1 MNFRN
6 KNAALRYCSIMKD
19 FVADSILEYWPW
31 PAVCVNPTTDLISAA
46 NPDAIRLMER
56 DLVGTKFLDC
66 LEGDVANLVVF
77 ADGVQ
82 HFGRYWTR
90 AFHLR
95 LPGEKFCPCEL
106 TGTYLQTD
114 DGPRLLIAL
123 VSLDEQQAR
132 QNITEAENLHRS
144 GLMEWK
150 RTQTFFSELERQ
162 NQLILDA
169 AGEGIYGINADGQTT
184 FVNRAA
190 QEMLGWDAADL
201 LGHDIH
207 AMIHH
212 HHLDGSNYDH
222 RDCPIYHSFRN
233 ERVSRVE
240 DEVFWRKDGRPI
252 QVEYVSTPI
261 YDGQVLAGAVV
272 IFRDISD
279 RKESERRLRDAMAEV
294 DALRDRLEQENAYLQ
309 EEISSARAHYDV
321 VGKAPSIQRTLK
333 QVELV
338 ASTDSNVLITG
349 ESGTGKSLI
358 AAAVHKAS
366 DRRRRS
372 LIRLNCAA
380 LPDNIDA
387 ELFGQVR
394 QNGRGTDKAGRLELA
409 NGGTLFLEEIA
420 DLPLEFQGRLLDALR
435 DQTITRI
442 GDDRQRRVNVRII
455 ACTSRNLSREVTA
468 GRFREDL
475 YFFLNVFPIALTPL
489 RERTEDIPLLASHFL
504 RLACRRTKRAEPTI
518 TTGAIRRLEAYQWP
532 GNVRELENVMERALI
547 VSTGDKL
554 QIEGL
559 DTPLPTAGQPGQ
571 KILTEQEFRAAEI
584 ENLVA
589 CLKQTS
595 GRVAGPG
602 GAAEILGLR
611 QTTLYSRIRKYGIT
625 PVMWSSI
632 GT

>member
-1 MNFRN
+1 
-6 KNAALRYCSIMKD
+6 MKD
-19 FVADSILEYWPW
+19 LPTDSILALWPW
-31 PAVCVNPTTDLISAA
+31 PAVSVDPSTDRIVAA
-46 NPDAIRLMER
+46 NPDAERLMDR
-56 DLVGTKFLDC
+56 PLAGDSFLAC
-66 LEGDVANLVVF
+66 LDGDPGDLVVF

-90 AFHLR
+90 AFRLR
-95 LPGEKFCPCEL
+95 LPGGRNDPCEL
-106 TGTYLQTD
+106 AGTFHD
-114 DGPRLLIAL
+114 APDGPRLLIAL
-123 VSLDEQQAR
+123 ISLDEMQAR
-132 QNITEAENLHRS
+132 QDITEAGNLHRS
-144 GLMEWK
+144 GLLEWK

-190 QEMLGWDAADL
+190 QEMLGWSAEDL
-201 LGHDIH
+201 LGHDTH
-207 AMIHH
+207 AIIHH
-212 HHLDGSNYDH
+212 RHLNGDPYDH

-272 IFRDISD
+272 IFRDITE
-279 RKESERRLRDAMAEV
+279 RKENERRLHDAMAEV

-309 EEISSARAHYDV
+309 EEISSARSYYDV
-321 VGKAPSIQRTLK
+321 VGQAPAIQRTLK
-333 QVELV
+333 QVDLV
-338 ASTDSNVLITG
+338 APTEANVLITG

-372 LIRLNCAA
+372 MIRVNCAA
-380 LPDNIDA
+380 LPDHIDS

-394 QNGRGTDKAGRLELA
+394 RNGRGSDKAGRLELA
-409 NGGTLFLEEIA
+409 HGGTLFLEEA
-420 DLPLEFQGRLLDALR
+420 SDLPLDFQGRLLDALR
-435 DQTITRI
+435 DQTVVRV
-442 GDDRQRRVNVRII
+442 GDDRERRISVRII
-455 ACTSRNLSREVTA
+455 ACTTRDLSREVQA

-489 RERTEDIPLLASHFL
+489 RDRAEDIPLLASHFL
-504 RLACRRTKRAEPTI
+504 SLACRRTKRAEPTI
-518 TTGAIRRLEAYQWP
+518 TTGAIRQLESYHWP
-532 GNVRELENVMERALI
+532 GNVRELENVIERALI

-554 QIEGL
+554 RIEGL
-559 DTPLPTAGQPGQ
+559 EASLPVAPRSGPR
-571 KILTEQEFRAAEI
+571 ILTEQEMRAVET
-584 ENLVA
+584 ENLIA
-589 CLKQTS
+589 CLRQTE

-602 GAAEILGLR
+602 GAAELLGLR
-611 QTTLYSRIRKYGIT
+611 QTTLYSRIQKLGIT
-625 PVMWSSI
+625 RDQWARD
-632 GT
+632 

>member
-1 MNFRN
+1 
-6 KNAALRYCSIMKD
+6 MKD
-19 FVADSILEYWPW
+19 FAPDSILGLWPW
-31 PAVCVNPTTDLISAA
+31 PAVCVDPETDRICAA
-46 NPDAIRLMER
+46 NPDAERLFGSP
-56 DLVGTKFLDC
+56 LVGDSFLRHLDGKA
-66 LEGDVANLVVF
+66 GDLVVF
-77 ADGVQ
+77 ADAVQ
-82 HFGRYWTR
+82 HFGRHWTR
-90 AFHLR
+90 DFGLR
-95 LPGEKFCPCEL
+95 LPDGDTRPCEL
-106 TGTYLQTD
+106 TGTYI
-114 DGPRLLIAL
+114 DGRDGHRLLIAL
-123 VSLDEQQAR
+123 VPLDELQAR
-132 QNITEAENLHRS
+132 QDIAEAAHLHRS
-144 GLMEWK
+144 GLLEWK

-190 QEMLGWDAADL
+190 QEMLGWSAEDL
-201 LGHDIH
+201 LGRDTH
-207 AMIHH
+207 AIIHH
-212 HHLDGSNYDH
+212 RHLNGDRYDH

-279 RKESERRLRDAMAEV
+279 RKENERRLREAMAEV

-321 VGKAPSIQRTLK
+321 VGKAPAIQRTLK

-338 ASTDSNVLITG
+338 APTDANVLISG

-372 LIRLNCAA
+372 MIRLNCAA
-380 LPDNIDA
+380 LPDNIDT

-394 QNGRGTDKAGRLELA
+394 VNGRGIDKAGRLELA
-409 NGGTLFLEEIA
+409 HGGTLFLEEVA
-420 DLPLEFQGRLLDALR
+420 DLPLDYQGRLLDALR
-435 DQTITRI
+435 DQQVTRV
-442 GDDRQRRVNVRII
+442 GEDRQRRVNVRII
-455 ACTSRNLSREVTA
+455 ACTSRDLSREVVA

-489 RERTEDIPLLASHFL
+489 RERPEDIPPLAAHFL

-518 TTGAIRRLEAYQWP
+518 TTGAIRKLVAYPWP

-559 DTPLPTAGQPGQ
+559 EASLPTSAKPART
-571 KILTEQEFRAAEI
+571 ILTEQELRALEI
-584 ENLVA
+584 ENLIA
-589 CLKQTS
+589 CLKQTG

-602 GAAEILGLR
+602 GAAELLGIR
-611 QTTLYSRIRKYGIT
+611 QTTLYSRIRKHGID
-625 PVMWSSI
+625 PAMWSAAPS
-632 GT
+632 

>member
-1 MNFRN
+1 
-6 KNAALRYCSIMKD
+6 MKD
-19 FVADSILEYWPW
+19 LPSDSLLELWPW
-31 PAVCVNPTTDLISAA
+31 PAVSVDPGTDRIVAANADAERLTGRRLTGESFLSCLDGDPGDLI
-46 NPDAIRLMER
+46 
-56 DLVGTKFLDC
+56 
-66 LEGDVANLVVF
+66 VF
-77 ADGVQ
+77 ADGVA
-82 HFGRYWTR
+82 HFGRHWTR
-90 AFHLR
+90 SFRFHSAEGTSR
-95 LPGEKFCPCEL
+95 ACEL
-106 TGTYLQTD
+106 TGTYLD
-114 DGPRLLIAL
+114 AVEGPRLLITIMCL
-123 VSLDEQQAR
+123 QELQAR
-132 QNITEAENLHRS
+132 QDMAEAAELQKS
-144 GLMEWK
+144 GLLEWK

-190 QEMLGWDAADL
+190 QEMLGWSAEDL
-201 LGHDIH
+201 LGRDTH
-207 AMIHH
+207 AIIHH
-212 HHLDGSNYDH
+212 RHLNGDIYDH
-222 RDCPIYHSFRN
+222 RDCPIYHSFRH
-233 ERVSRVE
+233 ERVARVE

-272 IFRDISD
+272 IFRDISE
-279 RKESERRLRDAMAEV
+279 RKENERRLREAMAEV
-294 DALRDRLEQENAYLQ
+294 DELRDRLEQENAYLQ

-321 VGKAPSIQRTLK
+321 VGDSPAIQRTLK

-338 ASTDSNVLITG
+338 APTDANVLITG

-372 LIRLNCAA
+372 MIRLNCAA
-380 LPDNIDA
+380 LPDDIDG
-387 ELFGQVR
+387 EVFGQVR
-394 QNGRGTDKAGRLELA
+394 RAGRGIDKAGRLELA
-409 NGGTLFLEEIA
+409 HGGTLFLEEVA

-435 DQTITRI
+435 DQTVTRV
-442 GDDRQRRVNVRII
+442 GEDRPRRINVRII
-455 ACTSRNLSREVTA
+455 ACTTRELSREVLA

-489 RERTEDIPLLASHFL
+489 RDRAGDVPLLATHFL

-518 TTGAIRRLEAYQWP
+518 TTGAIRQLEAYHWP

-554 QIEGL
+554 RVEGL
-559 DTPLPTAGQPGQ
+559 DASLPNAVRPGQ
-571 KILTEQEFRAAEI
+571 KIMTEQDFRAAEVQ
-584 ENLVA
+584 NLVA
-589 CLKQTS
+589 CLKQTG

-611 QTTLYSRIRKYGIT
+611 QTTLYSRIRKFGIT
-625 PVMWSSI
+625 KDMWEA
-632 GT
+632 

>member
-1 MNFRN
+1 
-6 KNAALRYCSIMKD
+6 MKD
-19 FVADSILEYWPW
+19 FAADSILEHWPW
-31 PAVCVNPTTDLISAA
+31 PAVCVDPTTDQITAS
-46 NPDAIRLMER
+46 NSDAQRLLGR
-56 DLVGTKFLDC
+56 DLTGSRFLEC
-66 LEGDVANLVVF
+66 LEGDVGDLVVF

-82 HFGRYWTR
+82 HFGRHWTR

-95 LPGEKFCPCEL
+95 LPNETLCPCEL
-106 TGTYLQTD
+106 TGTFLQTD

-123 VSLDEQQAR
+123 VSLEEQQAR
-132 QNITEAENLHRS
+132 QDITEAGNLHRS

-190 QEMLGWDAADL
+190 QEMLGWHAEDL

-212 HHLDGSNYDH
+212 HHLDGSAYDH

-240 DEVFWRKDGRPI
+240 NEVFWRKDGRPI

-272 IFRDISD
+272 IFRDITD
-279 RKESERRLRDAMAEV
+279 RKENERRLQDAMAEV
-294 DALRDRLEQENAYLQ
+294 HALRDRLEQENAYLQ

-321 VGKAPSIQRTLK
+321 IGNSPAIQRTLK

-338 ASTDSNVLITG
+338 APTDSNVLITG

-372 LIRLNCAA
+372 MIRLNCAA
-380 LPDNIDA
+380 LPDNIDV

-435 DQTITRI
+435 DQTVTRV
-442 GDDRQRRVNVRII
+442 GEDRQRRVNVRII
-455 ACTSRNLSREVTA
+455 ACTSRNLSREVAA

-475 YFFLNVFPIALTPL
+475 YFFLNVFPIPLTPL
-489 RERTEDIPLLASHFL
+489 RERAEDIPPLATHFL

-518 TTGAIRRLEAYQWP
+518 TTGAIRKLESYQWP

-554 QIEGL
+554 RIEGL
-559 DTPLPTAGQPGQ
+559 DTPLPTTGRPGQ
-571 KILTEQEFRAAEI
+571 TIMTEQEFRTAEV
-584 ENLVA
+584 ENLIA
-589 CLKQTS
+589 CLKHTN

-602 GAAEILGLR
+602 GAADILGIR

-625 PVMWSSI
+625 PEMWADSE
-632 GT
+632 G

>member
-1 MNFRN
+1 M
-6 KNAALRYCSIMKD
+6 RYSPSMKD
-19 FVADSILEYWPW
+19 LSPDSILDLWPW
-31 PAVCVNPTTDLISAA
+31 PAVSVDPATDRIVAA
-46 NPDAIRLMER
+46 NPDATRLMGR
-56 DLVGTKFLDC
+56 DPTGGSFLDC
-66 LEGDVANLVVF
+66 LDGDPGDLVVF

-90 AFHLR
+90 AFRLR
-95 LPGEKFCPCEL
+95 LPGGDPRPCEL
-106 TGTYLQTD
+106 TGTYVQTG
-114 DGPRLLIAL
+114 DGARLLVAL
-123 VSLDEQQAR
+123 VPLDELQAR
-132 QNITEAENLHRS
+132 QDITEAGNLHRS
-144 GLMEWK
+144 GLLEWQ

-190 QEMLGWDAADL
+190 QEMLGWSAEDL
-201 LGHDIH
+201 LGRDTH
-207 AMIHH
+207 AIIHH
-212 HHLDGSNYDH
+212 RHLNGDPYDH

-279 RKESERRLRDAMAEV
+279 RKENERRLRDAMAEV

-321 VGKAPSIQRTLK
+321 VGHAPAIQRTLK
-333 QVELV
+333 QVDLV
-338 ASTDSNVLITG
+338 APTDANVLITG

-372 LIRLNCAA
+372 MIRLNCAA
-380 LPDNIDA
+380 LPDNIDT
-387 ELFGQVR
+387 EIFGQARV
-394 QNGRGTDKAGRLELA
+394 NGRGIDKAGRLELA
-409 NGGTLFLEEIA
+409 HGGTLFLEEVA

-435 DQTITRI
+435 DQTVTRI
-442 GDDRQRRVNVRII
+442 GEDRQRRVNVRII
-455 ACTSRNLSREVTA
+455 ACTSHNLARDVAA

-489 RERTEDIPLLASHFL
+489 RERTEDIPLLAAHFL

-518 TTGAIRRLEAYQWP
+518 TTGAIRKLEAYAWP

-554 QIEGL
+554 RIEGL
-559 DTPLPTAGQPGQ
+559 ESSLPATGRPTQ
-571 KILTEQEFRAAEI
+571 KILTEQEFRAAEVQ
-584 ENLVA
+584 NLIA
-589 CLKQTS
+589 CLKQTG

-602 GAAEILGLR
+602 GAADLLGIR
-611 QTTLYSRIRKYGIT
+611 QTTLYSRIRKLNLT
-625 PVMWSSI
+625 PQMWAEEA
-632 GT
+632 G

>member
-1 MNFRN
+1 MTD
-6 KNAALRYCSIMKD
+6 LSP
-19 FVADSILEYWPW
+19 DSILDLWPW
-31 PAVCVNPTTDLISAA
+31 PALSVDPATDRICAA
-46 NPDAIRLMER
+46 NADAARLLGPGAVGER
-56 DLVGTKFLDC
+56 FLTFLD
-66 LEGDVANLVVF
+66 GDAGELVVF
-77 ADGVQ
+77 ADAVQ
-82 HFGRYWTR
+82 HYGRYWTR
-90 AFHLR
+90 EFRLR
-95 LPGEKFCPCEL
+95 CPGEDPCPCEL
-106 TGTYLQTD
+106 TGAFVETP
-114 DGPRLLIAL
+114 DGPRLLVAL
-123 VSLDEQQAR
+123 VRLDELQAR
-132 QNITEAENLHRS
+132 QDRTETAVLHRS
-144 GLMEWK
+144 GLLEWK

-190 QEMLGWDAADL
+190 QEMLGWSAEDL
-201 LGHDIH
+201 LGRDTH
-207 AMIHH
+207 AIIHH
-212 HHLDGSNYDH
+212 RHLNGDPYDH

-272 IFRDISD
+272 IFRDITD
-279 RKESERRLRDAMAEV
+279 RKESERRLHEAMAEV

-321 VGKAPSIQRTLK
+321 VGQAPAIQRTLK

-338 ASTDSNVLITG
+338 APTDANVLITG

-372 LIRLNCAA
+372 MIRLDCAA
-380 LPDNIDA
+380 LPENIDA
-387 ELFGQVR
+387 ELFGQIRV
-394 QNGRGTDKAGRLELA
+394 NGRGIDKAGRLELA
-409 NGGTLFLEEIA
+409 HGGTLFLEEIA
-420 DLPLEFQGRLLDALR
+420 DLPLEFQGRLLNALR
-435 DQTITRI
+435 DQTVTRI
-442 GDDRQRRVNVRII
+442 GDDRQRRLNLRII
-455 ACTSRNLSREVTA
+455 ACTSRNLSREVMA

-489 RERTEDIPLLASHFL
+489 RERTEDIPLLAAHFL
-504 RLACRRTKRAEPTI
+504 RLACRRTNRAEPRI
-518 TTGAIRRLEAYQWP
+518 TTGAIRQLMSYPWP
-532 GNVRELENVMERALI
+532 GNARELENVIERALI

-554 QIEGL
+554 RIEGL
-559 DTPLPTAGQPGQ
+559 DAALPPARRPDG
-571 KILTEQEFRAAEI
+571 KVLTEQEFRAAEV

-589 CLKQTS
+589 CLKLTG

-602 GAAEILGLR
+602 GAAEMLGLR
-611 QTTLYSRIRKYGIT
+611 QTTLYSRIRKFGIT
-625 PVMWSSI
+625 PEMWAAE
-632 GT
+632 GG

>member
-1 MNFRN
+1 MD
-6 KNAALRYCSIMKD
+6 AALRYCFRMKD
-19 FVADSILEYWPW
+19 LSPDSILDLWPW
-31 PAVCVNPTTDLISAA
+31 PAVSVDPATDRICAA
-46 NPDAIRLMER
+46 NPDAERLLGRPLAGER
-56 DLVGTKFLDC
+56 FLDC
-66 LEGDVANLVVF
+66 LDGDAGHLVVF

-82 HFGRYWTR
+82 HYGRHWTR
-90 AFHLR
+90 EFR
-95 LPGEKFCPCEL
+95 LLLPSGEPRPCEL
-106 TGTYLQTD
+106 NGTYLRTA
-114 DGPRLLIAL
+114 DGHRLLIAL
-123 VSLDEQQAR
+123 VPLDDLQAR
-132 QNITEAENLHRS
+132 QDITEAGTLHRS

-190 QEMLGWDAADL
+190 QEMLGWSAEDL
-201 LGHDIH
+201 LGRDTH
-207 AMIHH
+207 AIIHH
-212 HHLDGSNYDH
+212 RHLDGTPYDH

-240 DEVFWRKDGRPI
+240 NEVFWRKDGRPI

-272 IFRDISD
+272 IFRDITD

-321 VGKAPSIQRTLK
+321 VGEAPAIQRTLK

-338 ASTDSNVLITG
+338 APTDANVLITG
-349 ESGTGKSLI
+349 ESGTGKSLV

-372 LIRLNCAA
+372 MIRLNCAA
-380 LPDNIDA
+380 LPDNIDS

-394 QNGRGTDKAGRLELA
+394 RDGRGIDKAGRLELA
-409 NGGTLFLEEIA
+409 HGGTLFLEEVA

-435 DQTITRI
+435 DQTITRV
-442 GDDRQRRVNVRII
+442 GEDRQRRVNVRII
-455 ACTSRNLSREVTA
+455 ACTSRDLSREVMA

-489 RERTEDIPLLASHFL
+489 RERTEDIPLLAAHFL

-518 TTGAIRRLEAYQWP
+518 TTGAIRKLVAYHWP

-547 VSTGDKL
+547 VSEGDKL
-554 QIEGL
+554 RIEGL
-559 DTPLPTAGQPGQ
+559 DASLPASGRPAG

-589 CLKQTS
+589 CLRETG

-602 GAAEILGLR
+602 GAADILGVR
-611 QTTLYSRIRKYGIT
+611 QTTLYSRIRKFGIT
-625 PVMWSSI
+625 QAMWNSPA
-632 GT
+632 G

>member
-1 MNFRN
+1 MD
-6 KNAALRYCSIMKD
+6 AATRYPSDMTD
-19 FVADSILEYWPW
+19 LTPDSILDLWPW
-31 PAVCVNPTTDLISAA
+31 PAVIVDPRTDRIAAA
-46 NPDAIRLMER
+46 NGDAERLFGRALAGES
-56 DLVGTKFLDC
+56 FLSC
-66 LEGDVANLVVF
+66 LEGDPGEMVVF

-90 AFHLR
+90 AFR
-95 LPGEKFCPCEL
+95 LCRPGRDPVPCEL
-106 TGTYLQTD
+106 AGTCQD
-114 DGPRLLIAL
+114 GPDGPRLLIAVL
-123 VSLDEQQAR
+123 SLEEMQAR
-132 QNITEAENLHRS
+132 QDLTEAGNLHRS
-144 GLMEWK
+144 GLLEWK

-190 QEMLGWDAADL
+190 QEMLDWAAEDL

-212 HHLDGSNYDH
+212 HHLDGSPYDH

-240 DEVFWRKDGRPI
+240 NEVFWRKDGRPI

-272 IFRDISD
+272 IFRDITD
-279 RKESERRLRDAMAEV
+279 RKESERRLREAMAEV

-321 VGKAPSIQRTLK
+321 VGEAPAIQRILK

-338 ASTDSNVLITG
+338 APTDANVLITG

-372 LIRLNCAA
+372 MIRLNCAA
-380 LPDNIDA
+380 LPDDIDS

-394 QNGRGTDKAGRLELA
+394 RSGRGIDKAGRLELA
-409 NGGTLFLEEIA
+409 HGGTLFLEEVA
-420 DLPLEFQGRLLDALR
+420 DLPLDFQGRLLDALR
-435 DQTITRI
+435 DQSVTRI
-442 GDDRQRRVNVRII
+442 GEDRQRRVNVRII
-455 ACTSRNLSREVTA
+455 ACTSRDLSREVVA

-489 RERTEDIPLLASHFL
+489 RERTEDIPLLAAHFL
-504 RLACRRTKRAEPTI
+504 RLACRRTKRAEPRI
-518 TTGAIRRLEAYQWP
+518 TTGAIRKLVEYSWP

-554 QIEGL
+554 RIEGL
-559 DTPLPTAGQPGQ
+559 DASLPTARPSGQ
-571 KILTEQEFRAAEI
+571 KILTEQDFRAAEV
-584 ENLVA
+584 ENLIA
-589 CLKQTS
+589 CLKQTG

-602 GAAEILGLR
+602 GAADILGVR
-611 QTTLYSRIRKYGIT
+611 QTTLYSRIRKFGIT
-625 PVMWSSI
+625 PEMWTE
-632 GT
+632 G